1 VPEDNASDLAAAC
14 KGEGVDD
21 SGSRRSDM
29 GTVIVRPS

>member
-1 VPEDNASDLAAAC
+1 VPEDNAGDLAAAC